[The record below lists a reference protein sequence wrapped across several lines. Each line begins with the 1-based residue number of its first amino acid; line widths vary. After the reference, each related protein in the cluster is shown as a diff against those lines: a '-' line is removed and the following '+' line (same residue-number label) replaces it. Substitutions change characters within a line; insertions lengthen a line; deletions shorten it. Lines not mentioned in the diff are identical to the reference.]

1 MSNFSR
7 FVTAIALV
15 ALGALAASGCRQAAA
30 PAVAG
35 ESAALRQAKALI
47 DRNASEFEL
56 AVQGAVGI
64 DSNPERAKALGDQ
77 LRKGLESR
85 RTEAE
90 ALEKKLTE
98 EDKTKLR
105 EYGRQRLLPAV
116 QALEK
121 KLASAPAVTG
131 APGVPGAVE
140 PAPGGAR
147 LDAPAAAPAA
157 ATAVGG

>member
-1 MSNFSR
+1 MNNLKR
-7 FVTAIALV
+7 GLIVAALF
-15 ALGALAASGCRQAAA
+15 AFFGSGCRPA
-30 PAVAG
+30 PAPADAT

-64 DSNPERAKALGDQ
+64 DSNPERAKALGEQ

-85 RTEAE
+85 RSDAE

-131 APGVPGAVE
+131 APALPNAGE
-140 PAPGGAR
+140 
-147 LDAPAAAPAA
+147 AAPAA